1 MMMKKILI
9 DTHILIWMITA
20 SDKLSKEA
28 VELIQQAVPE
38 RRMLLSAIS
47 LLEIT
52 MLVQKKRLQFS
63 TPVRMWLERALTTPG
78 LSLVPLSP
86 KVLIESCLLPGKVH
100 GDPADQMIL
109 ATARIENA
117 TLVTRDQNIIKY
129 AKSQKMAYIKG

>member
-63 TPVRMWLERALTTPG
+63 TPVRMWLERALTMQ
-78 LSLVPLSP
+78 L
-86 KVLIESCLLPGKVH
+86 
-100 GDPADQMIL
+100 
-109 ATARIENA
+109 
-117 TLVTRDQNIIKY
+117 
-129 AKSQKMAYIKG
+129 